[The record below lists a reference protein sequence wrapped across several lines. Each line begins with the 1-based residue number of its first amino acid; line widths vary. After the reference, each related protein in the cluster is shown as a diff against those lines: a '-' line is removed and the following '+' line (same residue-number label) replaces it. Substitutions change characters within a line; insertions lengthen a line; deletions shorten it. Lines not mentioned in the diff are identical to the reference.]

1 MWIVFSFVAL
11 WHDLQLNLLI
21 WGWFICF
28 ALIPEMIVKNYFTKP
43 QFNFLHENILFRF
56 LKYSLCSLYIILM
69 ALANLIGFGIGSDG
83 VTQITMK
90 IIKLTSFTYFFKI
103 LIFLIP
109 STVAMFYVRDI
120 EKTIYGK
127 NVNY

>member
-1 MWIVFSFVAL
+1 
-11 WHDLQLNLLI
+11 
-21 WGWFICF
+21 
-28 ALIPEMIVKNYFTKP
+28 
-43 QFNFLHENILFRF
+43 
-56 LKYSLCSLYIILM
+56 M